1 MSEQTRFPTGH
12 PAPHRHK
19 VSLLAL
25 GFGLAA
31 APLAWAAQTIIGYA
45 LSSHACFPGD
55 MPRSAPLFA
64 ATKQIAVA
72 MNLIAI
78 VVAAV
83 AASTAYRSWQA
94 TRDEDDGRASL
105 LVEIGEGRTRFLAL
119 CGMLTSV
126 GFLVAMIFAS
136 LAILL
141 VPLCGR

>member
-1 MSEQTRFPTGH
+1 MSEHAQFVTAH

-31 APLAWAAQTIIGYA
+31 APLAWAAQTITGYA

-55 MPRSAPLFA
+55 TPRVAPLFA
-64 ATKQIAVA
+64 EAGQIAVA
-72 MNLIAI
+72 INLIAI
-78 VVAAV
+78 VVAA
-83 AASTAYRSWQA
+83 AAAAIAYRSWRA
-94 TRDEDDGRASL
+94 TRDENDGRL
-105 LVEIGEGRTRFLAL
+105 HHLVEIGEGRTRFLAL
-119 CGMLTSV
+119 CGMLASL
-126 GFLVAMIFAS
+126 GFLVAIIFAS

>member
-1 MSEQTRFPTGH
+1 LSEQAQFSTGH
-12 PAPHRHK
+12 PAPQRDK

-55 MPRSAPLFA
+55 SPRSMPLFA
-64 ATKQIAVA
+64 GAGQFAITI
-72 MNLIAI
+72 NLIAI
-78 VVAAV
+78 AIAVLAA
-83 AASTAYRSWQA
+83 ATAYRSWRA
-94 TRDEDDGRASL
+94 TRDEDDGRL
-105 LVEIGEGRTRFLAL
+105 RHLVEIGEGRTRFLAL

>member
-1 MSEQTRFPTGH
+1 MSKQPQFSTRH
-12 PAPHRHK
+12 PAPHRHE
-19 VSLLAL
+19 VSLFAL

-55 MPRSAPLFA
+55 TPRTAPLYA
-64 ATKQIAVA
+64 GAGQIALA
-72 MNLIAI
+72 INLIAI
-78 VVAAV
+78 MVAAV
-83 AASTAYRSWQA
+83 AWAAAYRSWQA
-94 TRDEDDGRASL
+94 TRDENDGQLHR

-119 CGMLTSV
+119 CGVLTSL

-136 LAILL
+136 VAILL

>member
-1 MSEQTRFPTGH
+1 MGGQAQISTGH

-19 VSLLAL
+19 VSLFAL

-31 APLAWAAQTIIGYA
+31 APLAWAAQTVFGYA
-45 LSSHACFPGD
+45 LSSHACFPGAT
-55 MPRSAPLFA
+55 PRAAPLFA
-64 ATKQIAVA
+64 GAEQIAVA

-83 AASTAYRSWQA
+83 AAATAYRSWRA
-94 TRDEDDGRASL
+94 TRDEDDGRASR
-105 LVEIGEGRTRFLAL
+105 LVEVGEGRTRFLAL
-119 CGMLTSV
+119 WGMLTSA

-141 VPLCGR
+141 VPLCGG